1 MQTKAT
7 KAYLYGALAGALAIA
22 SVLVTT
28 YFLGKASYLGTSTTF
43 VRAAGFIEEWVSPG
57 VTSSLSYYIKEK
69 VVMDWQFM
77 LVIGIGL
84 GAFISSMLNKEFSLE
99 TVPPVWRER
108 FGSSPIKRAVFS
120 FGGGVIAI
128 FGARLADGCPS
139 GHGLSGLMQLA
150 VSSFIAL
157 GMFLIVGFLMAHV
170 IYTGRKQ

>member
-57 VTSSLSYYIKEK
+57 VTSYIKEK

-77 LVIGIGL
+77 L
-84 GAFISSMLNKEFSLE
+84 
-99 TVPPVWRER
+99 ER
-108 FGSSPIKRAVFS
+108 VVK
-120 FGGGVIAI
+120 
-128 FGARLADGCPS
+128 L
-139 GHGLSGLMQLA
+139 
-150 VSSFIAL
+150 
-157 GMFLIVGFLMAHV
+157 
-170 IYTGRKQ
+170 T

>member
-99 TVPPVWRER
+99 TVPPCV
-108 FGSSPIKRAVFS
+108 A
-120 FGGGVIAI
+120 
-128 FGARLADGCPS
+128 
-139 GHGLSGLMQLA
+139 
-150 VSSFIAL
+150 
-157 GMFLIVGFLMAHV
+157 
-170 IYTGRKQ
+170 

>member
-28 YFLGKASYLGTSTTF
+28 YFLGKASYLWHINYLRTSGRF
-43 VRAAGFIEEWVSPG
+43 HRGVGSPG

-84 GAFISSMLNKEFSLE
+84 GAFISSMLNKEFLE
-99 TVPPVWRER
+99 TVPLC
-108 FGSSPIKRAVFS
+108 
-120 FGGGVIAI
+120 GVS
-128 FGARLADGCPS
+128 D
-139 GHGLSGLMQLA
+139 LA
-150 VSSFIAL
+150 VPPSNVQYSLLGVAL
-157 GMFLIVGFLMAHV
+157 LPFLVPDWRMGLP
-170 IYTGRKQ
+170 

>member
-43 VRAAGFIEEWVSPG
+43 VRAAGFIEEWFSPG

-99 TVPPVWRER
+99 TD
-108 FGSSPIKRAVFS
+108 INFS
-120 FGGGVIAI
+120 AI
-128 FGARLADGCPS
+128 FPQFPAIFPAIFQKASDINPPPCS
-139 GHGLSGLMQLA
+139 MD
-150 VSSFIAL
+150 VE
-157 GMFLIVGFLMAHV
+157 
-170 IYTGRKQ
+170 

>member
-1 MQTKAT
+1 MQPQKTGYAV
-7 KAYLYGALAGALAIA
+7 Y
-22 SVLVTT
+22 VLEQYHQT
-28 YFLGKASYLGTSTTF
+28 
-43 VRAAGFIEEWVSPG
+43 
-57 VTSSLSYYIKEK
+57 
-69 VVMDWQFM
+69 D
-77 LVIGIGL
+77 
-84 GAFISSMLNKEFSLE
+84 N
-99 TVPPVWRER
+99 PP
-108 FGSSPIKRAVFS
+108 